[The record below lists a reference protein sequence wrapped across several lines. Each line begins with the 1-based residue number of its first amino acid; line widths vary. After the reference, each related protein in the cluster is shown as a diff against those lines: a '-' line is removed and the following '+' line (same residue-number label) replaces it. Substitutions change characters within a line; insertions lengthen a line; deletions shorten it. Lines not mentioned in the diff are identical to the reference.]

1 MKKLKELL
9 GKSFKVVIFIL
20 FTILW
25 SLFVYLIDGEW
36 LYFFPLIVGDI
47 LFWETISWQFWKK
60 KEKKKKKEKSEI
72 KSWFNAILFAV
83 VAATILRT
91 FLIEAYT
98 IPTSSM
104 EKSLLIG
111 DFLFVSKVSYG
122 PRVPMTP
129 IAFPLVHHTLPF
141 TKKTPAYLKWIQLN
155 YYRMKGLGDVERND
169 CVVFN
174 YPADDAHHPERP
186 IDKKENYIK
195 RCVGIPGD
203 VIEIKNTDL
212 YVNGEP
218 QAISE
223 KMRNQFRYFVKT
235 DGTLFSERTLNKY
248 NIYEG
253 QILSRNGDYELML
266 NDESLAAIKRFTY
279 VKKVEKIFIDKG
291 IKVNSPEL
299 IFPEDNFNW
308 NLDNFGP
315 IKIPQAGTQVEI
327 DTKNI
332 ELYRRI
338 IETYENNKLEIID
351 GEIYINDNLASNYTF
366 KMDYY
371 WMMGDNR
378 HNSLDSRYWGF
389 VPEDHV
395 VGKALFIW
403 MSWDKNKKGINKI
416 RWSRLFNAVH

>member
-1 MKKLKELL
+1 MNKLKQTL
-9 GKSFKVVIFIL
+9 GKSFKVIMFIIF
-20 FTILW
+20 TVLW

-36 LYFFPLIVGDI
+36 LYFIPLIIGDI

-60 KEKKKKKEKSEI
+60 KEKRKKKAKNEL

-122 PRVPMTP
+122 PRVPITP
-129 IAFPLVHHTLPF
+129 LSFPLVHHTLPL
-141 TKKTPAYLKWIQLN
+141 TKNTPAYLKWIQLD
-155 YYRMKGLGDVERND
+155 YHRMKGLGNIERND

-174 YPADDAHHPERP
+174 YPADDALYPERP
-186 IDKKENYIK
+186 VDKKENYIK

-203 VIEIKNTDL
+203 IIEIKNTDL

-218 QAISE
+218 QQIND
-223 KMRNQFRYFVKT
+223 KMKNQFRYYIKT
-235 DGTLFSERTLNKY
+235 DGTLFSERTLKKY

-253 QILSRNGDYELML
+253 QMLSRDGDYELML
-266 NDESLAAIKRFTY
+266 NENSLEAIKRFTY
-279 VKKVEKIFIDKG
+279 VEKVEKIVAKKG
-291 IKVNSPEL
+291 VKIKSPEL
-299 IFPEDNFNW
+299 IFPKDQFNW

-315 IKIPQAGTQVEI
+315 VKIPKKGTSVDI
-327 DTKNI
+327 NTKTI
-332 ELYRRI
+332 PLYRRI
-338 IETYENNKLEIID
+338 IENYENNKLEIID
-351 GEIYINDNLASNYTF
+351 DKIFINDIPASSYTF
-366 KMDYY
+366 NMDYY

-416 RWSRLFNAVH
+416 RWNRLFNAIH

>member
-1 MKKLKELL
+1 MNKLKQVL
-9 GKSFKVVIFIL
+9 GKSFKVVMFII

-25 SLFVYLIDGEW
+25 SIFVYLIDGEW
-36 LYFFPLIVGDI
+36 LYFFPLIVGDV

-60 KEKKKKKEKSEI
+60 KEKKKKKAKNEL

-83 VAATILRT
+83 IAATILRT

-129 IAFPLVHHTLPF
+129 LSFPLVHHTLPM
-141 TKKTPAYLKWIQLN
+141 TKNTPAYLKWIQLD
-155 YYRMKGLGDVERND
+155 YHRMKGLGQIERND

-174 YPADDAHHPERP
+174 YPADDALHPERP

-203 VIEIKNTDL
+203 IIEIKNTDL

-218 QAISE
+218 QEISE
-223 KMRNQFRYFVKT
+223 KMKNQFRYYVKT
-235 DGTLFSERTLNKY
+235 DGTLFSERTLKKY

-253 QILSRNGDYELML
+253 QMLSRDGDYELML
-266 NDESLAAIKRFTY
+266 NTTSLEAIKRFTY
-279 VKKVEKIFIDKG
+279 VKKVEKIVAKKG
-291 IKVNSPEL
+291 VKINSPEL
-299 IFPEDNFNW
+299 IFPEDQYSW

-315 IKIPQAGTQVEI
+315 IQIPQKGTTV
-327 DTKNI
+327 DLDI
-332 ELYRRI
+332 ETISMYRRI
-338 IETYENNKLEIID
+338 IETYENNKLEIIQD
-351 GEIYINDNLASNYTF
+351 KIYINDELATSYTF
-366 KMDYY
+366 NMNYY

-389 VPEDHV
+389 VPEDHI

-403 MSWDKNKKGINKI
+403 MSWDKNKSGIQKI
-416 RWSRLFNAVH
+416 RWNRLFNAVH